1 MSTTEKIIF
10 VMLTLLVIRI
20 IMILGSVLNT
30 SIVELFKNES
40 DGNHLKRYI
49 NNISPQ
55 VYFYKTNTVAHSKKE
70 FESVYLSLLDDIP
83 NHKNT
88 ELQLYNVAISNAF
101 LNVNLENI
109 AKTPTKYVMSKNNL
123 EKNMPYTINDK
134 IVLNEKLIDKISP
147 HIDPYMLETLIH
159 EKLHTIQRM
168 HQKKFNEFYKNRYP
182 FLYKIIPLE
191 KLPDTLRDRHMT
203 NPDNN
208 FDLWLYTI
216 NSKIYIPLLEITE
229 SGLREYAYEY
239 NNINNRVLLKDI
251 LDYSQTSQTHPN
263 ELFAYSVASQLIN
276 GRLEDEVYNFLRK
289 LTF

>member
-1 MSTTEKIIF
+1 
-10 VMLTLLVIRI
+10 MLTLLVIRI